1 MGQKWLHGGYMAA
14 TWGRGLMMAR
24 PRKNAPIDLG
34 EAHDLTAGL
43 IERLICPDGAQQVF
57 MRDTKAPGL
66 RVRATPANAKNP
78 QGVKAYV
85 FEAKLNR
92 QTIRRTIGDVRAWT
106 IDAARNEA
114 NRLRVTLD
122 EGDDPREIERQQHAA
137 KAAEQASQIERE
149 TYTLE
154 KLLGAYCDYLKSLER
169 KSHAAA
175 RSIFRVH
182 VLEAWPKVAALPANM
197 VTGEQIADMMRMVI
211 EQGKGRTAN
220 KLRSYMRAAYQ
231 VAKAA
236 RSKASIPLA
245 FKAYNVKSNPA
256 SDTEPDESANKADK
270 NPLSADELRTYWQ
283 AIKPMPGFIG
293 SVLRLHLLTGGQ
305 RIEQLVSLLV
315 SNVAPG
321 SITLMDGKGRPGKAP
336 RPHTVP
342 LTPLAAAALQGCN
355 PVGTYAIS
363 IDSGKTHLSA
373 KTFSTWAGA
382 AGVGIKGFKAKRIRS
397 GVETILAAA
406 RISSDHRGRL
416 QSHGIAGVQNRHY
429 DGHHYLDEKRHALDV
444 LLNQLESSPATGD
457 NVRMLK
463 DAPGELRVVA

>member
-1 MGQKWLHGGYMAA
+1 
-14 TWGRGLMMAR
+14 MAR
-24 PRKNAPIDLG
+24 PSKTAAIDYG
-34 EAHDLTAGL
+34 AAHELTHGL
-43 IERLICPDGAQQVF
+43 LDRAACPDALPFVLV
-57 MRDTKAPGL
+57 RDADKKGL
-66 RVRATPANAKNP
+66 
-78 QGVKAYV
+78 
-85 FEAKLNR
+85 
-92 QTIRRTIGDVRAWT
+92 
-106 IDAARNEA
+106 
-114 NRLRVTLD
+114 RLRVTKSGGKAWQFETRISGKLFTRALGGWPAVSID
-122 EGDDPREIERQQHAA
+122 IAKAEAHRLRGLTEQGIDPREGERQKQAI
-137 KAAEQASQIERE
+137 KAAEKVIQLERE

-154 KLLGAYCDYLKSLER
+154 NLLAAYCDYLKSLDR

-175 RSIFRVH
+175 RSIFKVH
-182 VLEAWPKVAALPANM
+182 VLQAWPKIAAQPANV

-220 KLRSYMRAAYQ
+220 KLRSYIRAAYQ

-245 FKAYNVKSNPA
+245 FKAYNVKTNPA

-270 NPLSADELRTYWQ
+270 NPLSADEMRTYWQ
-283 AIKPMPGFIG
+283 AIKAAPGIKG

-305 RIEQLVSLLV
+305 RIEQLVALLV
-315 SNVAPG
+315 ADVGAD
-321 SITLMDGKGRPGKAP
+321 SITIMDGKGRPGKAA

-342 LTPLAAAALQGCN
+342 LTPLAATALHGC
-355 PVGTYAIS
+355 S
-363 IDSGKTHLSA
+363 Q
-373 KTFSTWAGA
+373 AGA
-382 AGVGIKGFKAKRIRS
+382 YALSVDGGVSHISAYTLSRWAQAAGAGIAEFQTKRIRS
-397 GVETILAAA
+397 GVETMLAAA
-406 RISSDHRGRL
+406 RISQDYRGRL